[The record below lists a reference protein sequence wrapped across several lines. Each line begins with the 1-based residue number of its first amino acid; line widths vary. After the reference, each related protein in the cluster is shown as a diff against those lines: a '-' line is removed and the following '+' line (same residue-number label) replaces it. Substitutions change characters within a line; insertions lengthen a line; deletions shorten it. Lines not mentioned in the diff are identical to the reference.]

1 MKIRIG
7 DKVKFLNEVGEGVVS
22 RIKDA
27 KSVYVEM
34 NDGFEIPFLL
44 SQLVPVHTELILNKD
59 AENIE
64 IEEDA
69 YLSDCLYFVIEPD
82 HELLDLVN
90 EYRIYLFN
98 ASSYNILF
106 TYSIKDEEHYQSIK
120 HGEAGAYQKVLL
132 KQVKINFFNEY
143 FFHKLD
149 GVFFKNNF
157 YKTQSPVS
165 EVMHITKK
173 ILHQSMP
180 IEHIEFKHPVYAF
193 ILKDDFAKIEK
204 VDGGIDNEALLEHQ
218 KFIKEFKNQA
228 KISKSAKKAAQSLEK
243 EVDLHIEELV
253 ENPGH
258 LSSIEM
264 LHIQLE
270 TVEKEIDE
278 ALLNNLKKIIF
289 IHGVGNGRLKQEI
302 IQILKEHPNLTY
314 HDGSY
319 KEYGYGATQVNFK

>member
-27 KSVYVEM
+27 SSVYVEM
-34 NDGFEIPFLL
+34 SDGFEIPFLL
-44 SQLVPVHTELILNKD
+44 NQLVPVHTELILNKD
-59 AENIE
+59 AENIDL
-64 IEEDA
+64 EEEA
-69 YLSDCLYFVIEPD
+69 YLSDCLYFVVEPD
-82 HELLDLVN
+82 HELADLVN

-106 TYSIKDEEHYQSIK
+106 TYAIKDDAHYQCIK
-120 HGEAGAYQKVLL
+120 HGEVGAYQKVLL

-149 GVFFKNNF
+149 AAFFKNNF
-157 YKTQSPVS
+157 YKDQSPVS

-173 ILHQSMP
+173 ILQQSNP
-180 IEHIEFKHPVYAF
+180 IEHVEFKHPVYAF
-193 ILKDDFAKIEK
+193 ILKDDFSGVEKINAS
-204 VDGGIDNEALLEHQ
+204 IDNEALIEHQ
-218 KFIKEFKNQA
+218 KFIKEFKSLSKNA
-228 KISKSAKKAAQSLEK
+228 KSSKKANALTVK

-258 LSSIEM
+258 LSSMEM

-270 TVEKEIDE
+270 TVEKEIDD
-278 ALLNNLKKIIF
+278 AFLHNLKKIIF

-302 IQILKEHPNLTY
+302 ISILKEHANLTY
-314 HDGSY
+314 HDASY
-319 KEYGYGATQVNFK
+319 KEYGYGATEVNFK